1 MSLPNH
7 IMGVI
12 RGMRDAGIGGYAS
25 SAELLIALEGEMNA
39 SASKKERGSAGCR
52 QRRDFPV
59 SPVDAS
65 SEPFKNTATSR
76 SLSLS
81 RSPPLNCEG
90 ALHLAALE
98 LEMVQMAGLNATL
111 IQTFHCSQNDIKV
124 NSKWRLCHQLETN
137 SNTSNR
143 IVL

>member
-1 MSLPNH
+1 
-7 IMGVI
+7 MGVI

-76 SLSLS
+76 SLFPLSLPPS
-81 RSPPLNCEG
+81 KLWGRSASSCFGVGDGTDGWPKRNTYPDISLFAEWY
-90 ALHLAALE
+90 
-98 LEMVQMAGLNATL
+98 Q
-111 IQTFHCSQNDIKV
+111 SQLKMEAVPSTWNKF
-124 NSKWRLCHQLETN
+124 
-137 SNTSNR
+137 
-143 IVL
+143 